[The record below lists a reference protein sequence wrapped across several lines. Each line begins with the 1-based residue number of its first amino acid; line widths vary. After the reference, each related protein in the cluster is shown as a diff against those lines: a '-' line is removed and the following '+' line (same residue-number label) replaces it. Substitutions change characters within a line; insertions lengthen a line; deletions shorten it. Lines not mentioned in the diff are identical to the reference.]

1 MASELTRAYQSEL
14 KRTRLATGDAVAQTW
29 RRLGSYN
36 EKDVPRFV
44 AQVEPIVRAGQNRT
58 VALASAYLSRTLKEP
73 PVGVNLD
80 EVVSRVRDGVPMAT
94 VYKRPFQTVWNKLGD
109 YEPYDEVITLGQKQA
124 SGLSM
129 TDVLL
134 AFTGAML
141 AYTALSSER
150 IVGFSRVADAGACDY
165 CASLDG
171 TVTGPSEPMPI
182 HNACGCTADPLTQMT
197 HSDREDEVAVGS
209 TVDDA
214 EIDLHGELGPV
225 ITNKNQHFTGP
236 NSL

>member
-1 MASELTRAYQSEL
+1 MVSQLTRAYQSEL
-14 KRTRLATGDAVAQTW
+14 KRTRLATGNAVTQTW
-29 RRLGSYN
+29 NRLGSYN
-36 EKDVPRFV
+36 EKDVPRFI

-73 PVGVNLD
+73 PVGVRLD
-80 EVVSRVRDGVPMAT
+80 EVVANVRNGTPLAT
-94 VYKRPFQTVWNKLGD
+94 VYKRPFQKVWNKLGD
-109 YEPYDEVITLGQKQA
+109 YEPYEDAIAMGGREA
-124 SGLSM
+124 HGLSM
-129 TDVLL
+129 TDLLL

-141 AYTALSSER
+141 AYSALSSER

-182 HNACGCTADPLTQMT
+182 HNACGCTADPLTVLT
-197 HSDREDEVAVGS
+197 RSEREDEVNVGS
-209 TVDDA
+209 TVEDVA
-214 EIDLHGELGPV
+214 IEEHGELGPV

-236 NSL
+236 SDI